1 MEMLSFDIK
10 GKQAHFRKYYANNT
24 ALSFTIPPRTTIMGM
39 IAAIMGL
46 PKDSY
51 YDLLKPDKV
60 KIGIKLLSPV
70 KKKFHRLNL
79 LKIEGDGDFRG
90 RNGRVQ
96 IPFEVVM
103 PLAIAKGEIAYRIY
117 VLADNDSTVF
127 SSLALQ
133 LQKRAYTYSLSL
145 GAAFCIAYVDN
156 VRLYGPVTAIAS
168 HDWVKIGTAVRSEA
182 VQAIQHEGLKLGLE
196 EELLPGAF
204 VGDYNREVSVM
215 YRVIFSTDGLGVKMK
230 TTMPIYILDWNGE
243 QDYVT
248 LYDDEPYA

>member
-39 IAAIMGL
+39 IAAILGL

-51 YDLLKPDKV
+51 YDLLKPEQV
-60 KIGIKLLSPV
+60 KIGLKILSPV

-79 LKIEGDGDFRG
+79 LKIEGDSDFRG
-90 RNGRVQ
+90 KNGRVQ
-96 IPFEVVM
+96 IPFEVVIPM
-103 PLAIAKGEIAYRIY
+103 SIAKGEIAYRIY
-117 VLADNDSTVF
+117 VLAEKENTVF
-127 SSLALQ
+127 NDLALQ
-133 LQKRAYTYSLSL
+133 LQKHAIAYSLSL

-156 VRLYGPVTAIAS
+156 IRLYGPITAINS
-168 HDWVKIGTAVRSEA
+168 HEWVNIGTAVRSEA
-182 VQAIQHEGLKLGLE
+182 VQAIQHEGLKLGIE

-215 YRVIFSTDGLGVKMK
+215 YRVIFSNNGLGVKMK
-230 TTMPIYILDWNGE
+230 TSMPIYILDWNGE
-243 QDYVT
+243 RDYVT
-248 LYDDEPYA
+248 LFDDEPYA